1 MDNDRN
7 GSDNRQNPEPR
18 EPGNMSFNFKNNRF
32 ALFFLVAIV
41 SMFIVLLFT
50 DTGEPANEIP
60 YSQFLSHLEAGE
72 VESVTIMDET
82 EISGSF
88 RTADGERSEFR
99 THIPYFDAELVGQL
113 REHDV
118 RFTGKERPVSP
129 FRMVLEFLPWFIIF
143 FFIFFMFRQVQGSG
157 NKAFSF
163 GRSKAKRFVDEG
175 SKLTFADVAG
185 HREAKYELEEVVE
198 FLKSPDK
205 FTKIGAKIP
214 KGVLLVGGP
223 GTGKTLLAKACAGEA
238 NVAFFHMSGSDFV
251 EMFVGVGASRVR
263 DLFDQG
269 RKNAPCLLFIDELD
283 AVGRTR
289 GAGYGG
295 GHDEREQTLNQMLVE
310 MDGFESK
317 EGVIIIA
324 ATNRPDV
331 LDPALLR
338 PGRFDRQV
346 VIDMPDMKERE
357 DILRLHC
364 KHLPIADDVDL
375 ERVARATPGSSGADL
390 ANLINEAALYAAR
403 KDKTH
408 VDMEDFEQARD
419 KLLMGV
425 ERKSRLI
432 TEEDKRKTAY
442 HESGHAL
449 MHYYCR
455 HADPLHKVTIVPRGR
470 ALGLA
475 LSLPERDEYSKARG
489 WLEDRIKIAYGG
501 YVAEQL
507 VYNETTTGVQNDL
520 KQATDLARRMVT
532 EWGMSEIG
540 PVAFGQ
546 EDEPIFIGKEIAQHK
561 EYSESTAQAIDAEIK
576 RILTDNMNITR
587 RILEDHR
594 EQLDTLAAALQ
605 DKETLS
611 DFEVREL
618 LGFELPPK
626 SGDGKRSVKQADPV
640 EQDEAAESAGS
651 NGGSGAPADAG
662 GDGTVSG
669 VSAAAGEELH
679 DDGSSKDQGNSD
691 GEGDSDS
698 RKGAT
703 RERRARERGDQQQ
716 D

>member
-1 MDNDRN
+1 MQNNDRN
-7 GSDNRQNPEPR
+7 GSDNKQNPEPR

-41 SMFIVLLFT
+41 SMFVVLLFS
-50 DTGEPANEIP
+50 DTAETPDEIP

-72 VESVTIMDET
+72 IESVTIMDET
-82 EISGSF
+82 EINGTF
-88 RTADGERSEFR
+88 RTADGERSDFQ
-99 THIPYFDAELVGQL
+99 THIPYFDSELVRQL
-113 REHDV
+113 REYDV
-118 RFTGKERPVSP
+118 RFTGMERPVSP

-163 GRSKAKRFVDEG
+163 GKSKAKRFVDEG
-175 SKLTFADVAG
+175 SKLTFDDVAG
-185 HREAKYELEEVVE
+185 HREAKYELQEVVE
-198 FLKSPDK
+198 FLKHPDK
-205 FTKIGAKIP
+205 FSKMGAKIP

-346 VIDMPDMKERE
+346 VVDMPDMKERE

-364 KHLPIADDVDL
+364 SKLPMGVDVDL
-375 ERVARATPGSSGADL
+375 RRVARATPGSSGADL
-390 ANLINEAALYAAR
+390 ANLANEAALYAAR

-408 VDMEDFEQARD
+408 IEMEDFEQARD

-449 MHYYCR
+449 MHYYCK

-507 VYNETTTGVQNDL
+507 VYEETTTGVQNDL
-520 KQATDLARRMVT
+520 QQATDLARRMVT

-540 PVAFGQ
+540 PIAFGQ

-576 RILTDNMNITR
+576 RILTDAINETR
-587 RILEDHR
+587 GILSEHR
-594 EQLDTLAAALQ
+594 DQLDSLSAELQ
-605 DKETLS
+605 EKETLS
-611 DFEVREL
+611 DREVRQL
-618 LGFELPPK
+618 LGFSPPPH
-626 SGDGKRSVKQADPV
+626 SDDGHDAHAASQLEQAKQGAQLQPSA
-640 EQDEAAESAGS
+640 EGHAAE
-651 NGGSGAPADAG
+651 
-662 GDGTVSG
+662 GDGTETHEDTQDR
-669 VSAAAGEELH
+669 GEPE
-679 DDGSSKDQGNSD
+679 S
-691 GEGDSDS
+691 
-698 RKGAT
+698 
-703 RERRARERGDQQQ
+703 
-716 D
+716 